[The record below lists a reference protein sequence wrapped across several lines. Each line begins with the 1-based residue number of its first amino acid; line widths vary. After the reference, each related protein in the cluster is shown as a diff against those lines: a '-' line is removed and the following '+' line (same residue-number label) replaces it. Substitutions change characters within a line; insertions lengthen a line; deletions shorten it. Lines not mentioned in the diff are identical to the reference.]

1 MTASQASYRLSCLTR
16 GALLATGAVAAV
28 LVSGCSS
35 SAPRPEKLAEQAR
48 QAMHKGKNVQAIA
61 LSEQAVQADGRNA
74 GLRLLLANAY
84 LRGGRFESARTAYA
98 DAIALGDD
106 SSRAALGL
114 ALSDLALG
122 HNRAAL
128 DTLNTYSDV
137 IPAADLGLALVMT
150 GQNERGL
157 AVLTTAI
164 RGEHNVPKVRQ
175 NLAYAY
181 ALSGFWAEAR
191 IMAGQDIPAD
201 QVDAR
206 LQSWAAMARPEDG
219 RRRVATL
226 LGAPLIGDTG
236 QPEALALSHFPGAPG
251 PDATPAK
258 AAPVVQAA
266 ATELA
271 PVQPAATPTAQAPLA
286 SGALARIDL
295 PESRPAAALPV
306 ATPASAPSATLAA
319 VLAPAP
325 APVPAAPHP
334 VFAKTARTKVAAAP
348 AVHGLGTH
356 VVQIGAFNS
365 DESAHRAWQHFQS
378 RNPSLAGHPSLIT
391 KVNVRGHDFWRLQA
405 AGFGGQASASSTCGA
420 LRSHGRACFV
430 MAVNMAGQVSVQTAS
445 AAPVAHAQPAPV
457 AFRGPTRLSMNN
469 PKR

>member
-1 MTASQASYRLSCLTR
+1 MTVFSHRLSRLTR
-16 GALLATGAVAAV
+16 SAMLTTGAVAAV
-28 LVSGCSS
+28 LVSGCNQ
-35 SAPRPEKLAEQAR
+35 APRPEKLAEQAR
-48 QAMHKGKNVQAIA
+48 EAMHKGKNPQAIA
-61 LSEQAVQADGRNA
+61 LSEQAVAADGRNVA
-74 GLRLLLANAY
+74 LRLMLANAY

-114 ALSDLALG
+114 VLSDLALG

-157 AVLTTAI
+157 VVLTNAI
-164 RGEHNVPKVRQ
+164 RDGHNAPKMRQ

-181 ALSGFWAEAR
+181 ALSGLWAEAR
-191 IMAGQDIPAD
+191 IMVGQDVPAD

-206 LQSWAAMARPEDG
+206 LESWAAMARPEDA

-226 LGAPLIGDTG
+226 LGTPLIGDTG
-236 QPEALALSHFPGAPG
+236 QPEALALSHFPGGVAPAA
-251 PDATPAK
+251 DPAK

-271 PVQPAATPTAQAPLA
+271 PVPAAIPAPVAAPVQTPTA

-295 PESRPAAALPV
+295 PASRPAAALPV
-306 ATPASAPSATLAA
+306 AAPAAAPSTTLAA

-325 APVPAAPHP
+325 VVPRPAYAR
-334 VFAKTARTKVAAAP
+334 TLRTKVAFAP
-348 AVHGLGTH
+348 EPVHGMGSH
-356 VVQIGAFNS
+356 VVQIGAYNS

-378 RNPSLAGHPSLIT
+378 RNPALAGHPSLVT

-405 AGFGGQASASSTCGA
+405 AGFGGQASASSACGT
-420 LRSHGRACFV
+420 LRAHGGACFV
-430 MAVNMAGQVSVQTAS
+430 MALNAAGQVSGMQTA
-445 AAPVAHAQPAPV
+445 AATPIAHPVRV
-457 AFRGPTRLSMNN
+457 SMNT
-469 PKR
+469 PAKR